1 MSEILEQ
8 LELNQSFFYQLIVF
22 AVLFFFLSRL
32 YFAPFMKLFEVRHK
46 KTVEDREAAERL
58 MQQAQD
64 LFSEYSRRMSEERA
78 SARKEYEQAISS
90 AQKEETEM
98 LNRARDEAKKI
109 TQDAIESVSRQ
120 RQALR
125 SQLEADIEGLAKTVS
140 EGLLS
145 RKV

>member
-8 LELNQSFFYQLIVF
+8 LELNQSFFYQIIVF
-22 AVLFFFLSRL
+22 AVLFFFLSRF

-64 LFSEYSRRMSEERA
+64 LFDEYSRRLTEERA
-78 SARKEYEQAISS
+78 TARKEYEQVVSR
-90 AQKEETEM
+90 AQKEENEM
-98 LNRARDEAKKI
+98 LSRARDEAKKI
-109 TQDAIESVSRQ
+109 TQDAIESVTRQ
-120 RQALR
+120 REALR
-125 SQLEADIEGLAKTVS
+125 TQLEADIEGLAKTVS
-140 EGLLS
+140 ESLLS